1 MLKWFLEN
9 GGKSKGEL
17 GWATSNNPYQPD
29 IYLDVLHITWRNV
42 QVFIGE
48 CEGPD
53 RTQVLEIAFLLNTN
67 FPVEDEYE
75 EALLELQEL
84 VGPEFTINSGCTEY
98 REIWM
103 SYFETI
109 EGNELE
115 TLQRI
120 QHASELTVRA
130 AAIASGIRHIPQ
142 INLRKTSHFTI

>member
-29 IYLDVLHITWRNV
+29 IYLDVLHIAWKNV

-53 RTQVLEIAFLLNTN
+53 RTQVLDIAFLLNTN

-75 EALLELQEL
+75 ETLLELQEL
-84 VGPEFTINSGCTEY
+84 VGPEFQINSGYTEY
-98 REIWM
+98 LEIWM
-103 SYFETI
+103 TYFEAI
-109 EGNELE
+109 EGNDLE
-115 TLQRI
+115 TLQRL
-120 QHASELTVRA
+120 QRASELAVRV
-130 AAIASGIRHIPQ
+130 AAIASGIRYIPR
-142 INLRKTSHFTI
+142 INLI